1 MLRAK
6 GIIPQKEKGITE
18 EQIVQMIEQTIEE
31 KQKKSEFCAIYTPN
45 CIYNKKSLFQLE

>member
-31 KQKKSEFCAIYTPN
+31 KQKKSEFRAIYILPIVFITKNPYLN
-45 CIYNKKSLFQLE
+45 R